1 MFCNECGTQN
11 PDTNR
16 FCKNCGKPL
25 PRRQPAAQPA
35 VPPAPAPAAPVAPL
49 PLPVTAAAPAPA
61 PGAAPKRKWN
71 WLGWLSFIIGIL
83 SWGILT
89 IIVAIVAILLGTL
102 SLFLFRRAT
111 GRIGISSIIGILLGI
126 AAIVATIVLA

>member
-25 PRRQPAAQPA
+25 PQRQPAAQPA
-35 VPPAPAPAAPVAPL
+35 VPPAPAPVAP
-49 PLPVTAAAPAPA
+49 AAPAGAFMQQAPVPA
-61 PGAAPKRKWN
+61 PAAVPKRKRN
-71 WLGWLSFIIGIL
+71 WLGFLSLVSGLL

-89 IIVAIVAILLGTL
+89 VILAILAVLLGIV
-102 SLFLFRRAT
+102 SLVWFRKAT
-111 GRIGISSIIGILLGI
+111 GRIGITSIIGTILGI
-126 AAIVATIVLA
+126 AAIVALVMLA